1 MARTAA
7 ETRELLADTALRLF
21 REHGFDATT
30 MRRIAAEAGVSIGN
44 AYHHFAGKDEL
55 VQELYVRIQ
64 DEHRAVVEP
73 RLVEGAPLA
82 DNLRS
87 VLHAGLDV
95 MSPYHGFGQTFLRI
109 AVQPT
114 SSASP
119 FSADS
124 APARERAL
132 GLMRLAVD
140 RSGTKVSPGLG
151 ARLPQLLWLTHLAVT
166 LHWVTD
172 TSLDQRRTRTLVDG
186 LCPVVGRAIALSR
199 LPVARG
205 LTDQVL
211 ILLDSLSTDL
221 ADPATKESVS

>member
-21 REHGFDATT
+21 REDGFDATT
-30 MRRIAAEAGVSIGN
+30 MRRIATEAGVSIGN

-55 VQELYVRIQ
+55 VQELYVRVL
-64 DEHRAVVEP
+64 DEHRAAAAP
-73 RLVEGAPLA
+73 RLVDGSPVA
-82 DNLRS
+82 DNLRT
-87 VLHAGLDV
+87 VLHAGIDV
-95 MSPYHGFGQTFLRI
+95 MAPYHGFGQTFLRI

-114 SSASP
+114 SSTSP
-119 FSADS
+119 FSGES
-124 APARERAL
+124 APARDRAL
-132 GLMRLAVD
+132 DLMRVTVD
-140 RSGTKVSPGLG
+140 RSGTKVSRALD
-151 ARLPQLLWLTHLAVT
+151 ARLPHLLWLTHLAVT

-172 TSLDQRRTRTLVDG
+172 TTTDQQRTRTLIDG

-211 ILLDSLSTDL
+211 TLLDSLTPEEPVASEET
-221 ADPATKESVS
+221 PS

>member
-21 REHGFDATT
+21 REDGFDATT
-30 MRRIAAEAGVSIGN
+30 MRRIAAEAEVSIGN

-64 DEHRAVVEP
+64 DEHRDAVTP
-73 RLVEGAPLA
+73 RLVDGAPVA
-82 DNLRS
+82 ENLRT
-87 VLHAGLDV
+87 VLHGGIDV
-95 MSPYHGFGQTFLRI
+95 MAPYHGFGQTFLRI

-119 FSADS
+119 FSGES
-124 APARERAL
+124 APARDRAL
-132 GLMRLAVD
+132 DLMRLTVE
-140 RSGTKVSPGLG
+140 RSSTKVSRSLEH
-151 ARLPQLLWLTHLAVT
+151 RLPQLLWLTHLAVT

-172 TSLDQRRTRTLVDG
+172 ATVDQLRTRTLIDG
-186 LCPVVGRAIALSR
+186 LSPVVGRAIALSR

-211 ILLDSLSTDL
+211 TLLDSLTA
-221 ADPATKESVS
+221 ADQPVTREETPS

>member
-1 MARTAA
+1 MARTAL
-7 ETRELLADTALRLF
+7 ETRGLLADTALRLF
-21 REHGFDATT
+21 REDGFDATT
-30 MRRIAAEAGVSIGN
+30 MRRIASEAGVSIGN

-64 DEHRAVVEP
+64 DEHRDAVAP
-73 RLVEGAPLA
+73 LLADGAPVA
-82 DNLRS
+82 ENLRT
-87 VLHAGLDV
+87 VLHTGIDV
-95 MSPYHGFGQTFLRI
+95 MAPYHGFGQTFLRI
-109 AVQPT
+109 AVQPA

-119 FSADS
+119 FSGES

-132 GLMRLAVD
+132 DLMRLTVD
-140 RSGTKVSPGLG
+140 RSGTKVSRPLA

-172 TSLDQRRTRTLVDG
+172 TTVDQRRTRTLIDG

-211 ILLDSLSTDL
+211 ALLDSLTTDDQ
-221 ADPATKESVS
+221 AARPQEDPT

>member
-21 REHGFDATT
+21 REDGFDATT
-30 MRRIAAEAGVSIGN
+30 MRRIATEAGVSLGN

-55 VQELYVRIQ
+55 VQELYVRVL
-64 DEHRAVVEP
+64 DEHLAAAAP
-73 RLVEGAPLA
+73 QLVDGAPVA
-82 DNLRS
+82 DNLRT
-87 VLHAGLDV
+87 VLHAGIDV
-95 MSPYHGFGQTFLRI
+95 MAPYHGFGQSFLRI

-119 FSADS
+119 FSGES
-124 APARERAL
+124 APARDRAL
-132 GLMRLAVD
+132 DLMRVTVD
-140 RSGTKVSPGLG
+140 RSGTKVSRALD
-151 ARLPQLLWLTHLAVT
+151 ARLPHLLWLTHLAVT

-172 TSLDQRRTRTLVDG
+172 TTADQRRTRTLIDG

-211 ILLDSLSTDL
+211 ALLDSLTPEEPVAPEETPS
-221 ADPATKESVS
+221 

>member
-21 REHGFDATT
+21 REDGFDATT
-30 MRRIAAEAGVSIGN
+30 MRRIATEAGVSLGN

-55 VQELYVRIQ
+55 VQELYVRVL
-64 DEHRAVVEP
+64 DEHRATAAP
-73 RLVEGAPLA
+73 RLVDGAPVA
-82 DNLRS
+82 DNLRT
-87 VLHAGLDV
+87 VLHAGIDV
-95 MSPYHGFGQTFLRI
+95 MAPYHGFGQSFLRI

-119 FSADS
+119 FSGES
-124 APARERAL
+124 APARDRAL
-132 GLMRLAVD
+132 DLMRVTVD
-140 RSGTKVSPGLG
+140 RSGTKVSRALD
-151 ARLPQLLWLTHLAVT
+151 ARLPHLLWLTHLAVT

-172 TSLDQRRTRTLVDG
+172 TTADQRRTRTLIDG

-211 ILLDSLSTDL
+211 ALLDSLTSEDAVAPEETL
-221 ADPATKESVS
+221 S